1 MKCDDLLRVENLEVS
16 YDKFK
21 LQKTNLNF
29 KKGSITGI
37 IGQNGAGKSTL
48 IKSILNLIK
57 RDYGKIYYNSK
68 DIGLDYNEF
77 KEDIGFVSEE
87 LNLYNNSKVKTL
99 YKIIK
104 RFYTNWDDKMFNNLM
119 KSFDIDENK
128 KIKELSKGMR
138 IKFLII
144 LALSHNAKLLILDE
158 PTSGLDPIVRE
169 DILDLLNQL
178 ANERNCTII
187 FSSHIT
193 EDIEKI
199 AKDVIYISNGHIL
212 MHDKKDNI
220 LNKYK
225 KYEYEESLPKKLN
238 EQCLYKNNNK
248 VIFDKANIEEF
259 EAKMNLKEVKLYLDD
274 ILIMLTKQ
282 QKSKVVNFRD

>member
-138 IKFLII
+138 IFFVLQTFCYSI
-144 LALSHNAKLLILDE
+144 
-158 PTSGLDPIVRE
+158 
-169 DILDLLNQL
+169 
-178 ANERNCTII
+178 
-187 FSSHIT
+187 
-193 EDIEKI
+193 
-199 AKDVIYISNGHIL
+199 
-212 MHDKKDNI
+212 
-220 LNKYK
+220 
-225 KYEYEESLPKKLN
+225 
-238 EQCLYKNNNK
+238 
-248 VIFDKANIEEF
+248 
-259 EAKMNLKEVKLYLDD
+259 
-274 ILIMLTKQ
+274 
-282 QKSKVVNFRD
+282 